1 MVYGLGAAIDSS
13 ETLPVVSGA
22 WPQLKKTKHVLYC
35 VHFQACTI
43 LMFDIENMVTSY
55 IRLVQGTVFIQTSV
69 IRTFPNNDIHRCFA
83 VH

>member
-55 IRLVQGTVFIQTSV
+55 IQLVQGRVFISN
-69 IRTFPNNDIHRCFA
+69 FSYSNLPK
-83 VH
+83 